1 MEIFDDTVTEKE
13 KGQAK
18 KWLIVLVTSV
28 IAGLVVGLILSSVF
42 IHKTPWLVNAF
53 EWLLT

>member
-1 MEIFDDTVTEKE
+1 MDIFDDTVTEKE